1 MTEQNINPH
10 LLNEESENTNGI
22 TLHDLIQMVL
32 ANWYWFALS
41 AIICLGT
48 AYYYLASTPKI
59 YSRTA
64 NILVKDSREG
74 GDTDLATLSDL
85 AGLSQRRN
93 VDNEIYILQSRRLMT
108 EVVKQLGLTVQYE
121 TKDGLRPQDLYGQVR
136 SQWSSSTITTGRDSG
151 SKFRCAPTAS

>member
-64 NILVKDSREG
+64 TILVKDSRA
-74 GDTDLATLSDL
+74 ATRIWARSAIWWD
-85 AGLSQRRN
+85 
-93 VDNEIYILQSRRLMT
+93 SR
-108 EVVKQLGLTVQYE
+108 
-121 TKDGLRPQDLYGQVR
+121 
-136 SQWSSSTITTGRDSG
+136 
-151 SKFRCAPTAS
+151 TAAT